1 MKITDV
7 KGIPADALKKKSLP
21 LYKAFIFPKDDM
33 EMQVNVNID
42 LLGLTPEAAVQ
53 RLLQDIPVEVFTEEM
68 DEKIENL
75 FELDP
80 SSDKDDGIKG
90 FDVIRSFGESMQITH
105 SNDGVHKVNMKN
117 TVVAFAVFKMDV
129 EDLKSKSLVD
139 GDEDYFKDDI
149 IAITLSDKKYKL
161 DVDEKKLLSFKLVIN
176 PVNEERIISGI
187 ELKDIK

>member
-80 SSDKDDGIKG
+80 SPDKDDGIKG

-139 GDEDYFKDDI
+139 GDEDYFKADI

-161 DVDEKKLLSFKLVIN
+161 DVDEKKWLSFKLVIN
-176 PVNEERIISGI
+176 PVNEERVISGI

>member
-7 KGIPADALKKKSLP
+7 KGIPADALKKKSLL

-68 DEKIENL
+68 DEKIENI
-75 FELDP
+75 FDLDP
-80 SSDKDDGIKG
+80 NSDRDDGIKG
-90 FDVIRSFGESMQITH
+90 FDVIRSFGESMQITN
-105 SNDGVHKVNMKN
+105 SSDGVRKVNMKN
-117 TVVAFAVFKMDV
+117 TMVAFAVFKMDV

-176 PVNEERIISGI
+176 PVNEERVISGI

>member
-7 KGIPADALKKKSLP
+7 KGIPADALKKQSLP

-80 SSDKDDGIKG
+80 SPDKDDGIKG

-176 PVNEERIISGI
+176 PVNEERVISGI

>member
-7 KGIPADALKKKSLP
+7 KGIPTDALKKKSLP

-176 PVNEERIISGI
+176 PVNEERVISGI

>member
-1 MKITDV
+1 MVI
-7 KGIPADALKKKSLP
+7 

-80 SSDKDDGIKG
+80 SPDKDDGIKG

-176 PVNEERIISGI
+176 PVNEERVISGI

>member
-7 KGIPADALKKKSLP
+7 KGIPADALKKKALP

-80 SSDKDDGIKG
+80 SPDKDDGIKG

-176 PVNEERIISGI
+176 PVNEERVISGI

>member
-1 MKITDV
+1 MKIIDV

-80 SSDKDDGIKG
+80 SSGKDDGIKG

-105 SNDGVHKVNMKN
+105 SSDGVHKVNMKN

-176 PVNEERIISGI
+176 PVNEERVISGI